1 MILARQLQTALPKV
15 TAQTEL
21 TDSGTPGQGLGY
33 LCCCIYYK
41 EVTIMDSIKYQPAE
55 VYIYTCISPP
65 QMQHRGGCLG
75 SSGGGFVVEQLADG
89 CAGNRSRDDK

>member
-1 MILARQLQTALPKV
+1 
-15 TAQTEL
+15 
-21 TDSGTPGQGLGY
+21 
-33 LCCCIYYK
+33 
-41 EVTIMDSIKYQPAE
+41 MDSIKYQLAE
-55 VYIYTCISPP
+55 VYIYTCISHP